1 MIQRTVVQPVPAP
14 APVPAPIP
22 APALAP
28 VFAPENPTAPGP
40 GPGPLQEAPPS
51 HLHFGETP
59 SVPVA
64 QQPGEDCLQL
74 C

>member
-1 MIQRTVVQPVPAP
+1 MIQRTDVQPVPAP
-14 APVPAPIP
+14 TP

-40 GPGPLQEAPPS
+40 GPGPAPLQEAPPS